1 MIVKKRIITTIITS
15 ALMTTFFTGCSNNES
30 KNEGTTE
37 IMFFSNKIEAVGTYN
52 KLVEKFEAENP
63 NIKVT
68 ISAPP
73 DATTVLKTKLVKG
86 DVPDIISMSADRS
99 YADFVDANILEDL
112 DGLVDI
118 DKINPVYN
126 EMMKDL
132 EIEERQGIYGVP
144 YALNASGVIYNKD
157 IFKELNL
164 EIPKTWDEFLS
175 VAQKVKDEQ
184 IIPFYMTYKEA
195 WTTLPAWNTV
205 SSTLVSSEIFDKVNK
220 REITFSE
227 IYDETT
233 DKILE
238 LLEFGHSDNFGV
250 GYNDGNIAF
259 AKGESAMYLQGSYA
273 IPSILTVNE
282 NLNLGMFALPATN
295 NVENN
300 KLVSGVDVYF
310 SIPKD
315 AKNKEE
321 SIKFINFLLEE
332 ENSQL
337 YIEEQCAFS
346 AVKGVEQNDIM
357 FEAFKPYFEENKVV
371 DFQDHFYPAE
381 LPAGDMI
388 QTYLIDQN
396 KEKFL
401 TNFQKEWLKA
411 NRQYI
416 ERVAGWEFVL
426 LFNPLQSPKIF
437 LQNSSQAAG

>member
-63 NIKVT
+63 NIRVT

-126 EMMKDL
+126 KMMKDL
-132 EIEERQGIYGVP
+132 EIEDKQGIYGVP

-195 WTTLPAWNTV
+195 WTTLPAWNTI

-220 REITFSE
+220 REVTFSE

-416 ERVAGWEFVL
+416 ER
-426 LFNPLQSPKIF
+426 
-437 LQNSSQAAG
+437 

>member
-15 ALMTTFFTGCSNNES
+15 ALMTAFFTGCSNNEG
-30 KNEGTTE
+30 KNEDITE

-63 NIKVT
+63 NIRVT

-99 YADFVDANILEDL
+99 YADFVEANILEDL

-126 EMMKDL
+126 KMMKDL
-132 EIEERQGIYGVP
+132 EIEDKQGIYGVP

-416 ERVAGWEFVL
+416 ER
-426 LFNPLQSPKIF
+426 
-437 LQNSSQAAG
+437 

>member
-126 EMMKDL
+126 ERMKDL

-195 WTTLPAWNTV
+195 WTTLPAWNTI

-220 REITFSE
+220 REVTFSE

-416 ERVAGWEFVL
+416 E
-426 LFNPLQSPKIF
+426 K
-437 LQNSSQAAG
+437 

>member
-99 YADFVDANILEDL
+99 YADFVEANILEDL

-157 IFKELNL
+157 IFRELNL

-175 VAQKVKDEQ
+175 VAQKVKNEQ

-416 ERVAGWEFVL
+416 ER
-426 LFNPLQSPKIF
+426 
-437 LQNSSQAAG
+437 

>member
-15 ALMTTFFTGCSNNES
+15 ALMTAFFTGCSNNEG
-30 KNEGTTE
+30 KNEDITE

-63 NIKVT
+63 NIRVT

-126 EMMKDL
+126 KMMKDL
-132 EIEERQGIYGVP
+132 EIEDKQGIYGVP

-157 IFKELNL
+157 IFRELNL

-175 VAQKVKDEQ
+175 VAQKVKNEQ

-195 WTTLPAWNTV
+195 WTTLPAWNTI

-220 REITFSE
+220 REVTFSE

-357 FEAFKPYFEENKVV
+357 FEDFKPYFEENKVV

-416 ERVAGWEFVL
+416 ER
-426 LFNPLQSPKIF
+426 
-437 LQNSSQAAG
+437 

>member
-99 YADFVDANILEDL
+99 YADFVEANILEDL

-132 EIEERQGIYGVP
+132 EIDERLGIYVVP

-416 ERVAGWEFVL
+416 ER
-426 LFNPLQSPKIF
+426 
-437 LQNSSQAAG
+437 

>member
-126 EMMKDL
+126 KMMKDL
-132 EIEERQGIYGVP
+132 EIEDKQGIYGVP

-175 VAQKVKDEQ
+175 VAQKVKNEQ

-416 ERVAGWEFVL
+416 ER
-426 LFNPLQSPKIF
+426 
-437 LQNSSQAAG
+437 

>member
-157 IFKELNL
+157 IFRELNL

-195 WTTLPAWNTV
+195 WTTLPAWNTI

-220 REITFSE
+220 REVTFSE

-416 ERVAGWEFVL
+416 ER
-426 LFNPLQSPKIF
+426 
-437 LQNSSQAAG
+437 

>member
-15 ALMTTFFTGCSNNES
+15 ALMTAFFTGCSNNEG
-30 KNEGTTE
+30 KNEDITE

-63 NIKVT
+63 NIRVT

-126 EMMKDL
+126 KMMKDL
-132 EIEERQGIYGVP
+132 EIEDKQGIYGVP

-157 IFKELNL
+157 IFRELNL

-175 VAQKVKDEQ
+175 VAQKVKNEQ

-195 WTTLPAWNTV
+195 WTTLPAWNTI

-220 REITFSE
+220 REVTFSE

-401 TNFQKEWLKA
+401 TNFQKDWLKA

-416 ERVAGWEFVL
+416 ER
-426 LFNPLQSPKIF
+426 
-437 LQNSSQAAG
+437 

>member
-99 YADFVDANILEDL
+99 YADFVDTNILEDL

-220 REITFSE
+220 REVTFSE

-416 ERVAGWEFVL
+416 ER
-426 LFNPLQSPKIF
+426 
-437 LQNSSQAAG
+437 

>member
-184 IIPFYMTYKEA
+184 IIPFYMTYKEE
-195 WTTLPAWNTV
+195 WTTLPAWNTI

-220 REITFSE
+220 REVTFSE

-416 ERVAGWEFVL
+416 ER
-426 LFNPLQSPKIF
+426 
-437 LQNSSQAAG
+437 

>member
-99 YADFVDANILEDL
+99 YADFVEANILEDL

-195 WTTLPAWNTV
+195 WTTLPAWNTI

-220 REITFSE
+220 REVTFSE

-273 IPSILTVNE
+273 IPSILTVND

-416 ERVAGWEFVL
+416 ER
-426 LFNPLQSPKIF
+426 
-437 LQNSSQAAG
+437 

>member
-220 REITFSE
+220 REVTFSE

-416 ERVAGWEFVL
+416 ER
-426 LFNPLQSPKIF
+426 
-437 LQNSSQAAG
+437 

>member
-416 ERVAGWEFVL
+416 ER
-426 LFNPLQSPKIF
+426 
-437 LQNSSQAAG
+437 

>member
-63 NIKVT
+63 NIRVT

-132 EIEERQGIYGVP
+132 EIEDKQGIYGVP

-195 WTTLPAWNTV
+195 WTTLPAWNTI

-220 REITFSE
+220 REVTFSE

-416 ERVAGWEFVL
+416 ER
-426 LFNPLQSPKIF
+426 
-437 LQNSSQAAG
+437 

>member
-15 ALMTTFFTGCSNNES
+15 ALMTAFFTGCSNNEG
-30 KNEGTTE
+30 KNEDITE

-63 NIKVT
+63 NIRVT

-126 EMMKDL
+126 KMMKDL
-132 EIEERQGIYGVP
+132 EIEDKQGIYGVP

-157 IFKELNL
+157 IFRELNL

-175 VAQKVKDEQ
+175 VAQKVKNEQ

-195 WTTLPAWNTV
+195 WTTLPAWNTI

-220 REITFSE
+220 REVTFSE

-233 DKILE
+233 DKSLE

-416 ERVAGWEFVL
+416 ER
-426 LFNPLQSPKIF
+426 
-437 LQNSSQAAG
+437 

>member
-99 YADFVDANILEDL
+99 YADFVEANILEDL

-416 ERVAGWEFVL
+416 ER
-426 LFNPLQSPKIF
+426 
-437 LQNSSQAAG
+437 

>member
-99 YADFVDANILEDL
+99 YADFVEANILEDL

-175 VAQKVKDEQ
+175 VAQKVKNEQ

-195 WTTLPAWNTV
+195 WTTLPAWNTI

-220 REITFSE
+220 REVTFSE

-416 ERVAGWEFVL
+416 ER
-426 LFNPLQSPKIF
+426 
-437 LQNSSQAAG
+437 

>member
-99 YADFVDANILEDL
+99 YADFVEANILEDL

-132 EIEERQGIYGVP
+132 EIEDKQGIYGVP

-416 ERVAGWEFVL
+416 ER
-426 LFNPLQSPKIF
+426 
-437 LQNSSQAAG
+437 

>member
-15 ALMTTFFTGCSNNES
+15 ALMTAFFTGCSNNEG
-30 KNEGTTE
+30 KNEDITE

-63 NIKVT
+63 NIRVT

-126 EMMKDL
+126 KMMKDL
-132 EIEERQGIYGVP
+132 EIEDKQGVYGVP

-157 IFKELNL
+157 IFRELNL

-175 VAQKVKDEQ
+175 VAQKVKNEQ

-195 WTTLPAWNTV
+195 WTTLPAWNTI

-220 REITFSE
+220 REVTFSE

-416 ERVAGWEFVL
+416 ER
-426 LFNPLQSPKIF
+426 
-437 LQNSSQAAG
+437 

>member
-15 ALMTTFFTGCSNNES
+15 VLMTTFFTGCSNNES

-63 NIKVT
+63 NIRVT

-195 WTTLPAWNTV
+195 WTTLPAWNTI

-220 REITFSE
+220 REVTFSE

-416 ERVAGWEFVL
+416 E
-426 LFNPLQSPKIF
+426 K
-437 LQNSSQAAG
+437 

>member
-15 ALMTTFFTGCSNNES
+15 ALMTAFFTGCSNNEG
-30 KNEGTTE
+30 KNEDITE

-99 YADFVDANILEDL
+99 YADFVEANILEDL

-184 IIPFYMTYKEA
+184 IIPFYTTYKEA
-195 WTTLPAWNTV
+195 WTTLPAWNTI

-220 REITFSE
+220 REVTFSE

-282 NLNLGMFALPATN
+282 NLNLGMFA
-295 NVENN
+295 
-300 KLVSGVDVYF
+300 
-310 SIPKD
+310 
-315 AKNKEE
+315 
-321 SIKFINFLLEE
+321 
-332 ENSQL
+332 
-337 YIEEQCAFS
+337 
-346 AVKGVEQNDIM
+346 
-357 FEAFKPYFEENKVV
+357 
-371 DFQDHFYPAE
+371 
-381 LPAGDMI
+381 
-388 QTYLIDQN
+388 
-396 KEKFL
+396 
-401 TNFQKEWLKA
+401 
-411 NRQYI
+411 
-416 ERVAGWEFVL
+416 
-426 LFNPLQSPKIF
+426 
-437 LQNSSQAAG
+437 

>member
-99 YADFVDANILEDL
+99 YADFVEANILEDL

-195 WTTLPAWNTV
+195 WTTLPAWNTI

-416 ERVAGWEFVL
+416 ER
-426 LFNPLQSPKIF
+426 
-437 LQNSSQAAG
+437 

>member
-15 ALMTTFFTGCSNNES
+15 ALMTVFFTGCSNNEG
-30 KNEGTTE
+30 KNEDITE

-63 NIKVT
+63 NIRVT

-126 EMMKDL
+126 KMMKDL
-132 EIEERQGIYGVP
+132 EIEDKQGIYGVP

-157 IFKELNL
+157 IFRELNL

-175 VAQKVKDEQ
+175 VAQKVKNEQ

-195 WTTLPAWNTV
+195 WTTLPAWNTI

-220 REITFSE
+220 REVTFSE

-416 ERVAGWEFVL
+416 ER
-426 LFNPLQSPKIF
+426 
-437 LQNSSQAAG
+437 

>member
-1 MIVKKRIITTIITS
+1 MIVKKRINTTIITS

-195 WTTLPAWNTV
+195 WTTLPAWNTI

-220 REITFSE
+220 REVTFSE

-259 AKGESAMYLQGSYA
+259 AKGESAMYL
-273 IPSILTVNE
+273 
-282 NLNLGMFALPATN
+282 
-295 NVENN
+295 
-300 KLVSGVDVYF
+300 

-416 ERVAGWEFVL
+416 ER
-426 LFNPLQSPKIF
+426 
-437 LQNSSQAAG
+437 

>member
-30 KNEGTTE
+30 KNEDITE

-99 YADFVDANILEDL
+99 YADFVEANILEDL

-416 ERVAGWEFVL
+416 ER
-426 LFNPLQSPKIF
+426 
-437 LQNSSQAAG
+437 

>member
-99 YADFVDANILEDL
+99 YADFVEANILEDL

-164 EIPKTWDEFLS
+164 EIPKTRDEFLS

-195 WTTLPAWNTV
+195 WTTLPAWNTI

-220 REITFSE
+220 REVTFSE

-381 LPAGDMI
+381 IGRASC
-388 QTYLIDQN
+388 
-396 KEKFL
+396 
-401 TNFQKEWLKA
+401 
-411 NRQYI
+411 R
-416 ERVAGWEFVL
+416 ERV
-426 LFNPLQSPKIF
+426 
-437 LQNSSQAAG
+437 

>member
-15 ALMTTFFTGCSNNES
+15 ALMTAFFTGCSNNEG
-30 KNEGTTE
+30 KNEDITE

-63 NIKVT
+63 NIRVT

-112 DGLVDI
+112 DVLVDI

-126 EMMKDL
+126 KMMKDL
-132 EIEERQGIYGVP
+132 EIEDKQGIYGVP

-157 IFKELNL
+157 IFRELNL

-175 VAQKVKDEQ
+175 VAQKVKNEQ

-195 WTTLPAWNTV
+195 WTTLPAWNTI

-220 REITFSE
+220 REVTFSE

-416 ERVAGWEFVL
+416 ER
-426 LFNPLQSPKIF
+426 
-437 LQNSSQAAG
+437 